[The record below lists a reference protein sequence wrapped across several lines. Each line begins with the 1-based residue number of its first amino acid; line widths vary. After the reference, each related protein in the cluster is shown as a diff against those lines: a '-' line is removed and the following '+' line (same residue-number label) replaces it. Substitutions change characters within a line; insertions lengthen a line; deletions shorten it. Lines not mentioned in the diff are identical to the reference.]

1 MSSSLEKL
9 VPLLEGNNYLIWAD
23 AIKSYLRSQG
33 IWQVVSGGYLQPT
46 APTGNPTAAQLKE
59 FQTENLDWRNKDD
72 AAFGSIMLRVAS
84 SLQESISSKANSKE
98 AWDELVA
105 RFGTPGPSL
114 VYSDFRTA
122 LNTRL
127 SPTNPELDISK
138 IATIFGRMTTNR
150 IVIPS
155 IVQAMILLAAC
166 PREYESVSSVLLQ
179 NYDNATLSFNI
190 VRDALIADTQRRS
203 TVSKQQQHPTAVK
216 ISAVKRKGPNPN
228 WVPNNARMQPES
240 SNAGNKDKGKQK
252 ADSARGKRAGNKE
265 KRKQKKQQ
273 HGHLA
278 SVAIANTDIPT
289 TSELPVVPS
298 TKDPRKQQPAQR
310 FITGAA
316 NPNSDEPVYPDYQ
329 QARETLEN
337 LDLARSARNLKP
349 LETAFTE
356 RSLKKRRVDEDA
368 SSKTPSKSSDL
379 VLVGSSPT
387 PPPAPFV
394 HWAQDPDVLAASA
407 RGDPV
412 SNPNRTYKR
421 WSEIDDCYV
430 DSPVE
435 WASEFSD
442 DSENSPKMK
451 TPCVKLS
458 NDLAIADT
466 VDDELARQ
474 KWDEYLWE
482 NGGYDKGSVTIDSC
496 THKTHIDK
504 SVTVNSPMM
513 H

>member
-33 IWQVVSGGYLQPT
+33 IWQVVSGGYLQPP

-72 AAFGSIMLRVAS
+72 AAFGSIMLRIAS
-84 SLQESISSKANSKE
+84 SLQESISSKANSKK
-98 AWDELVA
+98 AGDELVA

-150 IVIPS
+150 IVILS

-190 VRDALIADTQRRS
+190 VRDALIADAQRRS
-203 TVSKQQQHPTAVK
+203 TVSQQHPTAVK

-228 WVPNNARMQPES
+228 WVPNNVRMQLES

-252 ADSARGKRAGNKE
+252 ADSACGKCAGNKE
-265 KRKQKKQQ
+265 KRKQKKQ

-289 TSELPVVPS
+289 TPDIPVVPS
-298 TKDPRKQQPAQR
+298 TKDPHKQQPAQR

-316 NPNSDEPVYPDYQ
+316 NSNSDEPVYPDYQ
-329 QARETLEN
+329 QAHETLKN
-337 LDLARSARNLKP
+337 LDLARSACNLKP
-349 LETAFTE
+349 LETTFME
-356 RSLKKRRVDEDA
+356 HSLKKRQVDKDA
-368 SSKTPSKSSDL
+368 SSK
-379 VLVGSSPT
+379 
-387 PPPAPFV
+387 
-394 HWAQDPDVLAASA
+394 
-407 RGDPV
+407 
-412 SNPNRTYKR
+412 
-421 WSEIDDCYV
+421 
-430 DSPVE
+430 
-435 WASEFSD
+435 
-442 DSENSPKMK
+442 
-451 TPCVKLS
+451 
-458 NDLAIADT
+458 
-466 VDDELARQ
+466 
-474 KWDEYLWE
+474 
-482 NGGYDKGSVTIDSC
+482 
-496 THKTHIDK
+496 
-504 SVTVNSPMM
+504 
-513 H
+513 